1 MKLYDGRTG
10 ESFSQ
15 NIAVGYMYILKLH
28 HMVEDKIHMRSIGPY
43 SLITQQPLGG
53 KAQGGGQRFGE
64 MEVWALLGHG
74 AAYTLRE
81 MLTIKSDDILGRSA
95 AFDAIVKGERIKDSN
110 APASFSVLLN
120 NLKGLSLN
128 VELLRLPEEGRNAD
142 KGLSADAQ

>member
-1 MKLYDGRTG
+1 
-10 ESFSQ
+10 
-15 NIAVGYMYILKLH
+15 
-28 HMVEDKIHMRSIGPY
+28 
-43 SLITQQPLGG
+43 
-53 KAQGGGQRFGE
+53 
-64 MEVWALLGHG
+64 
-74 AAYTLRE
+74 
-81 MLTIKSDDILGRSA
+81 LGRSA